1 MTATAAPRRTG
12 REGECTTAARACGL
26 CENGV
31 REPREKNVWRRLC
44 KCAEMQHCSSAAD
57 AGGPKHAGKY
67 DEQVSLRA
75 VLRIEAALR
84 PHARLY
90 D

>member
-1 MTATAAPRRTG
+1 MAG
-12 REGECTTAARACGL
+12 I
-26 CENGV
+26 
-31 REPREKNVWRRLC
+31 
-44 KCAEMQHCSSAAD
+44 

-67 DEQVSLRA
+67 DEKVSLRA

-90 D
+90 DYAVGLFRRRADVVARTTGVRLLCDE